1 MVQIISDIAQN
12 GVSERELQKVK
23 NQKLVALYSSL
34 ETIDGKSNT
43 LGTYEMYFGDYKKM
57 FSAPQ
62 SYEQLTVADIQRV
75 AQKYFTKNNS
85 TVGYLMSPENN
96 TK

>member
-1 MVQIISDIAQN
+1 
-12 GVSERELQKVK
+12 
-23 NQKLVALYSSL
+23 
-34 ETIDGKSNT
+34 

-85 TVGYLMSPENN
+85 TVGYLISPENN
-96 TK
+96 IK

>member
-1 MVQIISDIAQN
+1 M
-12 GVSERELQKVK
+12 
-23 NQKLVALYSSL
+23 ALYSSL

-75 AQKYFTKNNS
+75 AKKYFTKNNS
-85 TVGYLMSPENN
+85 TVGYLMLPENN
-96 TK
+96 TKQYP